1 MELLV
6 TYEDVKN
13 ELGVDLGE
21 ELNLQPRE
29 VNLWIKRQERAVL
42 NYIAAHKMRA
52 IIAVKQ
58 MLKNEAAVEIIK
70 QAIIEHIN
78 YLHENKY
85 VEPDLLAQ
93 KDGTNWSPSI
103 ACQAQWT
110 LENSGLLYSGTILL

>member
-42 NYIAAHKMRA
+42 NYIAAHKMRG

-93 KDGTNWSPSI
+93 KDGDQLVPSI
-103 ACQAQWT
+103 ALQAQWT